1 MVKISKT
8 CPFCGKSVHGPFSLM
23 PPSMMDYIRMRFQKV
38 HPRCM
43 VYRAKISH
51 SYLGSVDAYEGV
63 LGDID
68 RGMVDTFGKGG
79 AALLMRSP
87 HYLWSQT
94 NPWEQERAFTGKLLF
109 SFKTP
114 TFFIGRWT
122 MGYSP
127 RRLLYQS
134 IFTAAWGVF
143 LCLVMIYLII
153 SNSFGDV
160 TIILYLV
167 LSFFIGWT
175 ILAFLLMRSLIKVS
189 VILGKQPIPN
199 R

>member
-1 MVKISKT
+1 M
-8 CPFCGKSVHGPFSLM
+8 
-23 PPSMMDYIRMRFQKV
+23 
-38 HPRCM
+38 
-43 VYRAKISH
+43 
-51 SYLGSVDAYEGV
+51 GSVDAYEGI

-68 RGMVDTFGKGG
+68 RSMIDTFGKGG
-79 AALLMRSP
+79 ATILTGNI
-87 HYLWSQT
+87 HYLWSHS
-94 NPWEQERAFTGKLLF
+94 NPYEQERAMTGKLLF

-114 TFFIGRWT
+114 TFLVGRWT
-122 MGYSP
+122 MGHSP
-127 RRLLYQS
+127 RRLLFQS

-153 SNSFGDV
+153 SNSLGNA
-160 TIILYLV
+160 TPILFVV

-189 VILGKQPIPN
+189 IILERQPIPN

>member
-1 MVKISKT
+1 
-8 CPFCGKSVHGPFSLM
+8 M

-38 HPRCM
+38 HPRCL
-43 VYRAKISH
+43 VYRAKITH
-51 SYLGSVDAYEGV
+51 SYMGSVDAYEGI

-68 RGMVDTFGKGG
+68 RSLINRFGKGG
-79 AALLMRSP
+79 AAVLTGNI

-94 NPWEQERAFTGKLLF
+94 NPYEQERAFTGKLLF

-122 MGYSP
+122 TGYSP

-143 LCLVMIYLII
+143 LSLLIIYLII
-153 SNSFGDV
+153 SNSLGNA
-160 TIILYLV
+160 TPILLMVLV
-167 LSFFIGWT
+167 FFIGWT
-175 ILAFLLMRSLIKVS
+175 IFAFFFLRPLIKVS
-189 VILGKQPIPN
+189 MILERQPVPKV
-199 R
+199 